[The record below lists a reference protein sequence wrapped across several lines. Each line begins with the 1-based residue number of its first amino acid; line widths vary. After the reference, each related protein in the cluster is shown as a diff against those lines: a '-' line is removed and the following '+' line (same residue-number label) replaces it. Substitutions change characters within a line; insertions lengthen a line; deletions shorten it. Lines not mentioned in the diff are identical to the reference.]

1 MGACLLKVPV
11 VVPLQVK
18 AEVEVVDHNV
28 RQAEE
33 CLVVVPV

>member
-1 MGACLLKVPV
+1 METCLLKVPV
-11 VVPLQVK
+11 VVPLQAK
-18 AEVEVVDHNV
+18 VEVVGHNV

>member
-1 MGACLLKVPV
+1 MEACLLKVPV

-18 AEVEVVDHNV
+18 VEVVDHNV